1 MSSKNLADLTSIE
14 KANQNYLSGLELL
27 QTSCLKC
34 RFTPNY
40 LDAIHYFKKAADV
53 YHGCGK
59 FEKEI
64 TTREKLVKC
73 FQNEKSFW
81 EEGNEHEKISKVQL
95 NQLKQ
100 ITDAQNSIINAFQAY
115 ASNRSY
121 DDGIKAL
128 SKSSNEF
135 VDAGN
140 KEEAIKILQHAFEG
154 IEKYYH
160 VLTLNKEDSDH
171 YIYECIDKYIDLLF
185 GEEEYQKCAE
195 ISEKSAELIKKDK
208 NEEKR
213 LICKYY
219 GFQAISELL
228 NKKED
233 KYQSTVEKGMEF
245 EEDGDDFCTKINRLV
260 NFVRQNNKESEK
272 MIKSLFSE
280 ISRKVP
286 SNIAKMM
293 NIKFIQENNN
303 NINNNEI
310 KTNLSEEEDLK

>member
-1 MSSKNLADLTSIE
+1 MNSTNLADLTSIE

-40 LDAIHYFKKAADV
+40 ADAIHYFKKAADV

-64 TTREKLVKC
+64 ITREKLVKC
-73 FQNEKSFW
+73 FHNEKSYW
-81 EEGNEHEKISKVQL
+81 EEGNEYEKISKVQL

-100 ITDAQNSIINAFQAY
+100 INEAQNSIINSFHAY

-140 KEEAIKILQHAFEG
+140 KEEAIKILQSDFEG
-154 IEKYYH
+154 IDKYYH
-160 VLTLNKEDSDH
+160 ILTLNQEDSDH

-185 GEEEYQKCAE
+185 GEEEYQKSAE
-195 ISEKSAELIKKDK
+195 ISSKSSELIKKDK
-208 NEEKR
+208 KEAKR

-245 EEDGDDFCTKINRLV
+245 EENGDDFCTKINRLV
-260 NFVRQNNKESEK
+260 NVVRQNNKENENI
-272 MIKSLFSE
+272 IKNLFSE

-286 SNIAKMM
+286 SNVAKMM
-293 NIKFIQENNN
+293 NIKFIQES
-303 NINNNEI
+303 INNTNSNEN
-310 KTNLSEEEDLK
+310 KNDLSEEEDLK